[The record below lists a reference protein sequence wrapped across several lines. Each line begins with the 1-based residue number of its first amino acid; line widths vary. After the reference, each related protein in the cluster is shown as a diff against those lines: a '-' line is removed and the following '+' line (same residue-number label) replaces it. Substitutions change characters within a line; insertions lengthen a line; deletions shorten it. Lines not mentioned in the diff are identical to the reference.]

1 MAENARDDFIYCA
14 WNGGSFMIW
23 AIALLAATHHPYAA
37 LVLLV
42 AYLAFRSFVG

>member
-1 MAENARDDFIYCA
+1 MAEDVRDD
-14 WNGGSFMIW
+14 WSGMIW
-23 AIALLAATHHPYAA
+23 AIALLAAAHHPYAA